1 LHPLSKVESCFVE
14 KMTKITIWIIFAMI
28 TNINEL
34 ANELINEVAIIF
46 DIMNI
51 SSECKKQQMPFGME

>member
-1 LHPLSKVESCFVE
+1 
-14 KMTKITIWIIFAMI
+14 MI

-34 ANELINEVAIIF
+34 ANELINEVAIIV